1 MADKDPL
8 RQAVQTAWSV
18 YRAMHNDIH
27 ESDERQCLLERHL
40 QQRSKAGENDPEEL
54 TCAGLAYLERLLSE
68 AKLGD

>member
-8 RQAVQTAWSV
+8 RQAVETAWSV

-40 QQRSKAGENDPEEL
+40 QQSRRR
-54 TCAGLAYLERLLSE
+54 ERMILKS
-68 AKLGD
+68 